1 MVIYFSLSVVFN
13 ELNNARRLPH
23 YLALFP
29 FQAAHVLCM
38 SVHVCLHSV
47 ECVYVYKCL
56 CVSVCVHVYFNSS
69 GGEERMCSLSSCPS
83 FVPLT
88 VIGAILIAAR
98 WLVDGSTMMLH

>member
-29 FQAAHVLCM
+29 FQAAHVLCTF
-38 SVHVCLHSV
+38 VHVVPSVCLRV
-47 ECVYVYKCL
+47 CL
-56 CVSVCVHVYFNSS
+56 CVHFNSS
-69 GGEERMCSLSSCPS
+69 AGEERMCSLSSCPS
-83 FVPLT
+83 LVPLT
-88 VIGAILIAAR
+88 VIGAILIAAW